1 MVIFML
7 KYRYIFFVVSGILA
21 LAGIVSLFMF
31 GLNLG
36 IDFTGGSLIELRIS
50 ENAFA
55 EKSNQTQVIQTT
67 MEGFTDLKLGAV
79 RVQPTA
85 GGSYLIR
92 LRTLTEDEHQAVL
105 SELKKTMASKIKDQ
119 TEVEKTNPRQS
130 IITELRFESI
140 GPIIGKELKTKA
152 VWQLLI
158 VVAGII
164 LYIAYVFRKLGK
176 LKKNDAISWKFGTI
190 AIIALFHDVL
200 ITVGIFSVLGR
211 FAHIEI
217 DNSFIAAI
225 LTVLGYSVNDTIVI
239 FDRIRENMVRNSYS
253 LDIKSI
259 INNSISETMTR
270 SLNTM
275 STTLI
280 VLFAI
285 LLFGGSSTFNFV
297 LALIIGIA
305 LGTYSSIFVAAP
317 LLYEWERGN
326 NE

>member
-1 MVIFML
+1 ML

-119 TEVEKTNPRQS
+119 TEVEKTNPLQS

-326 NE
+326 SE

>member
-119 TEVEKTNPRQS
+119 TEVEKTNPLQS

-326 NE
+326 SE